1 MRVEKQHQASPQYTL
16 GTVGLGRGLGLLPP
30 TLSPSLKSPP
40 FQGCLGCCF
49 NQGFPICVEH
59 KWPNELAPDQTVQG
73 GELQSCPSLTW
84 RWPPSLHHKN
94 TIRQID
100 QVPLGTQ
107 GSNADVT
114 IMKEVGSLS
123 SFPKFPFIQRT
134 SYFNLAC
141 THACSVNQSCPTHC
155 NPMDSSP
162 PGSSVHGISQA
173 RTLEPVAMPSSRG
186 SSWVG
191 DRSNTHLLHR
201 QENSLPL
208 KGNSVASEHQPG
220 WAEFKRCRQWHHLQT
235 TQAAPERTRRPTVPS
250 PPWRKKTKMWK
261 TASWNTRYNWLQN
274 ISLNTSGSKVFWKG
288 KPPPSF

>member
-1 MRVEKQHQASPQYTL
+1 
-16 GTVGLGRGLGLLPP
+16 
-30 TLSPSLKSPP
+30 
-40 FQGCLGCCF
+40 
-49 NQGFPICVEH
+49 
-59 KWPNELAPDQTVQG
+59 
-73 GELQSCPSLTW
+73 
-84 RWPPSLHHKN
+84 
-94 TIRQID
+94 
-100 QVPLGTQ
+100 
-107 GSNADVT
+107 
-114 IMKEVGSLS
+114 
-123 SFPKFPFIQRT
+123 
-134 SYFNLAC
+134 
-141 THACSVNQSCPTHC
+141 
-155 NPMDSSP
+155 MDSSP

-261 TASWNTRYNWLQN
+261 RHHGILSTTGCKIFLLTLLGAKCFGKANHPLHSKSKEHKASLKGQTP
-274 ISLNTSGSKVFWKG
+274 SLSPG
-288 KPPPSF
+288 PPHRF